1 MIEGIVDIINNIFND
16 NSIPSS
22 GLIRSAIF
30 ELLDSSLEALAYI
43 IIGGISGELLDA
55 YLERIWN
62 IKKISDV
69 HFVSLVFKLVVHIS
83 GILVIITCASEF
95 ISRIPSP
102 FSGQIGKSAGMLML
116 FTSTVWRSPHL
127 RSVADEIIDRIE
139 DLFALRTSTMI
150 RDLKYKEKNE
160 SSIMMK
166 KKVQNQNNQNF
177 GNSYYYENN
186 NNNNNYEDEEEF
198 NYYASLQQK
207 QQKNPD
213 FMQALFHL

>member
-16 NSIPSS
+16 SSIPSS

-55 YLERIWN
+55 YLERIYN

-69 HFVSLVFKLVVHIS
+69 HFVSLVFKLLVHIS

-116 FTSTVWRSPHL
+116 FTSIVWRSPHL

-166 KKVQNQNNQNF
+166 KKVRNQNNQNF
-177 GNSYYYENN
+177 GN